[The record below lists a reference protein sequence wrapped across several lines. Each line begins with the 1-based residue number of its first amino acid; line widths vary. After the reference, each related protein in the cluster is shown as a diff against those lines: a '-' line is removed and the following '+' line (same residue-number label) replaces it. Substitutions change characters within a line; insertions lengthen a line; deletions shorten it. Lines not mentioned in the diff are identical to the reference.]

1 MSTYVISDIHG
12 AYEPYMALKVAVNYH
27 SKDDRLFII
36 GDIFDGNTVHPEDC
50 LKILDD
56 VMKDDSIT
64 LLLGNHE
71 MAHIE
76 YYNAC
81 MKHNMKAKATWWNY
95 LADQFCGGKPL
106 LDYFFRNP
114 DKWEYYMEYLKNH
127 AKFHVLVEEKNKL
140 YLLVHGSPIPQFNG
154 SINNIEDIIRYDFAS
169 LSQTPT
175 FKEDLYA
182 SSVIAL
188 TLFAKTLDIPWQ
200 KLIKE
205 FENKKYGPDN
215 IYCIVGHQ
223 PTKYLHKIRRE
234 KELACKFQRVFH
246 KNHIYDIDCGCR
258 ANALNKAYPDNEW
271 MSDLCMMKLGKR
283 PTFTY
288 YSKIKKG

>member
-1 MSTYVISDIHG
+1 MSTYVVSDIHG
-12 AYEPYMALKVAVNYH
+12 AYKPYMALKAAVSYD
-27 SKDDRLFII
+27 SKKDKLYII
-36 GDIFDGNTVHPEDC
+36 GDIFDGNTAHPEEC

-56 VMKDDSIT
+56 VIADDSIT

-71 MAHIE
+71 LAHIE

-81 MKHNMKAKATWWNY
+81 KNNNKKAKETWWNY
-95 LADQFCGGKPL
+95 LADPYCGGSPL
-106 LDYFFRNP
+106 LNYFYQNP
-114 DKWEYYMEYLKNH
+114 EKHQYYIEYLKAH
-127 AKFHVLVEEKNKL
+127 AKFHVLIEEKNRL

-154 SINNIEDIIRYDFAS
+154 SINNIEDIIRYDFTS

-188 TLFAKTLDIPWQ
+188 TLFAKTMDIPWQ
-200 KLIKE
+200 KLMKE
-205 FENKKYGPDN
+205 FKNKKYGPDD

-223 PTKYLHKIRRE
+223 PTKYLVKEKI
-234 KELACKFQRVFH
+234 KDCKFQQVFH

-258 ANALNKAYPDNEW
+258 ANSLNKTYDNSIIA
-271 MSDLCMMKLGKR
+271 SDLCMMKLGKK